1 MAKKFAVNTP
11 IAKNILDR
19 IGELPS
25 KEELKKIQEE
35 KVIVNT
41 VEEENIWVETETELK
56 FKNIVVLKY
65 DTEHDVIICP
75 IPEVNPKHVSV
86 MTAFENKV
94 VRNPANRK
102 YPYLEKAESSSSSV
116 APELKKEPVAEIK
129 TSPELKEVKPLQEFD
144 KEISS
149 QHTERI
155 KKTEHPVESNRSI
168 QAVKETRPVGRPK
181 GKNTKAKTFGL
192 SFKYQD
198 TLLALVIREKRKGRI
213 EFSQRFA
220 MEEALDLL
228 FAKHGIDFADA
239 RKILER
245 EAELKGLSS

>member
-35 KVIVNT
+35 KTHQEPVDKPG
-41 VEEENIWVETETELK
+41 EKKSESA
-56 FKNIVVLKY
+56 
-65 DTEHDVIICP
+65 
-75 IPEVNPKHVSV
+75 VSQ
-86 MTAFENKV
+86 T
-94 VRNPANRK
+94 RK
-102 YPYLEKAESSSSSV
+102 E
-116 APELKKEPVAEIK
+116 EPVAEIK
-129 TSPELKEVKPLQEFD
+129 TSQEVKEVKPLQVFD
-144 KEISS
+144 KETSS
-149 QHTERI
+149 QPAERI
-155 KKTEHPVESNRSI
+155 RKTEQP
-168 QAVKETRPVGRPK
+168 VKETRPVGRPK

-198 TLLALVIREKRKGRI
+198 TLLALVIREKRKGKI

-239 RKILER
+239 REILER
-245 EAELKGLSS
+245 EAELRGGN